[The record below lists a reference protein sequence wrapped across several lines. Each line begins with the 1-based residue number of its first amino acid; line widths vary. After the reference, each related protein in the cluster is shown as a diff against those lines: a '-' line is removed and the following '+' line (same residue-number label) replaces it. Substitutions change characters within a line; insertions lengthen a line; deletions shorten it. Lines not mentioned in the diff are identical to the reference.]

1 MGITLKLNNTE
12 RISKMKII
20 FIFMAIGI
28 QSVVIPEVI
37 SPPTHYDDMDAT
49 TKPIIGSE
57 KLPKYGPVA
66 LCVKRCSRIFQPIC
80 GSDGVTYS
88 NACELEKQNCLT
100 GTIHHKK
107 CDGTCDSCTEYISM
121 GSVVPI
127 SPIARP
133 RPETTLSTTTFEAG
147 TTKTPL
153 KTTTKAIT
161 NPRLVTETTTKIA
174 SNSSLYPM
182 ISLVLYINFAFL

>member
-1 MGITLKLNNTE
+1 MGITLQLNNTE
-12 RISKMKII
+12 RVSKMKIVI
-20 FIFMAIGI
+20 IFMVIDI

-37 SPPTHYDDMDAT
+37 SPPTHYNDMDAT
-49 TKPIIGSE
+49 TEPIIGSE

-80 GSDGVTYS
+80 GSDEVTYS

-100 GTIHHKK
+100 GTIRHKK

-121 GSVVPI
+121 GSVVPL
-127 SPIARP
+127 SPNARP
-133 RPETTLSTTTFEAG
+133 RPEITLSTTTFEA

-174 SNSSLYPM
+174 PNSSLYPM